1 MNKNLIS
8 EIHRIQEIM
17 GVKSKNLLIES
28 GCPFCTKFLK
38 EIDDLIV
45 LLKKGDLDLTGFTS
59 KIDDLES
66 KIDDMALSINE
77 KQALKTKI
85 QKAKST
91 GITDGDTFRSL
102 LKQEFDNVD
111 QFGVRQSSALD
122 STDATKIDTVAVMKD
137 PKTAQLSFDSPNS
150 KTELAEIELSFT
162 KPETEKLYK
171 DTFSTLDDVANFYD
185 NYFRELLIKYFF
197 YFRRCC

>member
-8 EIHRIQEIM
+8 EIHRIHEIM
-17 GVKSKNLLIES
+17 GVKSKNLILES
-28 GCPFCTKFLK
+28 SCPFCVKFLK

-45 LLKKGDLDLTGFTS
+45 LLKKGDLDLAGFTS

-91 GITDGDTFRSL
+91 GITDGDTFRNL
-102 LKQEFDNVD
+102 LKQEFDRVD
-111 QFGVRQSSALD
+111 QFKSTLD

-150 KTELAEIELSFT
+150 KTELAEIELS
-162 KPETEKLYK
+162 
-171 DTFSTLDDVANFYD
+171 
-185 NYFRELLIKYFF
+185 KY
-197 YFRRCC
+197 